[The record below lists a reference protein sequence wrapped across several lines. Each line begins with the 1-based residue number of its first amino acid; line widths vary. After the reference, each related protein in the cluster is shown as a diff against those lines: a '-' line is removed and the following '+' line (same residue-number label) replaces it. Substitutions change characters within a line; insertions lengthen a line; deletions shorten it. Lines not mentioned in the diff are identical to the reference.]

1 MKNEKIRFTIVIVVV
16 IIIVSSCSFNSIS
29 DELNNQSDVF
39 SFSFVYSDESDEA
52 SSFYGDLDASEGNI
66 YKVIYLDVTNLSNE
80 VQSIGKYFTSFKLI
94 LSNNH
99 QYNNVS
105 FFDSIMPGVTKRLAI
120 SFEILEDENINNS
133 KLIITHSVPTLYEQ
147 SYELNFNSNVESER
161 SDYELKSDI
170 IGTWRY
176 VDPETQEDNGYISF
190 TDNFRCLIAN
200 DAGWTWTGYSIE
212 NGILTITNNDL
223 NNFDYSF
230 KMFLAVQQEEL
241 VAFSDENKIQA
252 GSGKLHT
259 YQKLSSEPMD
269 SYSYSMNLA
278 QSTFLI
284 DRYWFTEDLKLGFY
298 FESDGTGKLFVKSDS
313 SNTYSKGNIT
323 WCTEHQ
329 NIAISLVGYSTP
341 IYNDCY
347 AFVSDYPKLYLY
359 INGYHSYIFDFS
371 TSYNY
376 NNL

>member
-1 MKNEKIRFTIVIVVV
+1 MIKKINTK
-16 IIIVSSCSFNSIS
+16 IILINILIFILFSSCS
-29 DELNNQSDVF
+29 
-39 SFSFVYSDESDEA
+39 
-52 SSFYGDLDASEGNI
+52 
-66 YKVIYLDVTNLSNE
+66 
-80 VQSIGKYFTSFKLI
+80 
-94 LSNNH
+94 
-99 QYNNVS
+99 
-105 FFDSIMPGVTKRLAI
+105 
-120 SFEILEDENINNS
+120 LE
-133 KLIITHSVPTLYEQ
+133 Y
-147 SYELNFNSNVESER
+147 NSNVEPKR
-161 SDYELKSDI
+161 SDYKLKSDI

-212 NGILTITNNDL
+212 NGTLTINSNDL

-284 DRYWFTEDLKLGFY
+284 DRYWFSEDFKLGFY
-298 FESDGTGKLFVKSDS
+298 FESDGTGKLFIKTDS
-313 SNTYSKGNIT
+313 SDTYSEGNIT
-323 WCTEHQ
+323 WCTDHQ
-329 NIAISLVGYSTP
+329 NINISLVGYSTP

-347 AFVSDYPKLYLY
+347 AFVSDHPKLYLY
-359 INGYHSYIFDFS
+359 INGYNPYIFDFS

-376 NNL
+376 NNF